1 MKRNIQAYV
10 LLIPAAVVVVAAVFL
25 IVKLATPSTTVI
37 TGMVEATEVDVAAKI
52 PGRVDSVLVRE
63 GDRVN
68 KGQVLATLQSREIDA
83 KVERARGL
91 MEAAQAKLD
100 MARNGARPEEKEAV
114 EKLYEQ
120 ARHQYELAEKTF
132 NRVQAVF
139 ADSVVSPQERDEV
152 EFKYKAARE
161 QMDAAKAKYDM
172 VMKGARDEEIR
183 AAEALVHQA
192 ENGYNEARAYQDET
206 RLVSPL
212 DGEVRKRIV
221 DPGEIVAAGYPVLTV
236 LDTRDVW
243 VVVNL
248 REDRMTGIAMDKVVS
263 GAVPALDGKRFD
275 FRVSY
280 IAAMADFATWK
291 ATNQKGDFDLKSFE
305 IRFRPQ
311 SPIEGFRPGMTVRLS
326 W

>member
-1 MKRNIQAYV
+1 MKLNKQTYV
-10 LLIPAAVVVVAAVFL
+10 LYIPAAVVVIALIFL
-25 IVKLATPSTTVI
+25 AIKFLAPSKEVI

-52 PGRVDSVLVRE
+52 PGRVDSVLVHE
-63 GDRVN
+63 GDRVA
-68 KGQVLATLQSREIDA
+68 KGQVLATLTTKEVNA
-83 KVERARGL
+83 KLEQARGV
-91 MEAAQAKLD
+91 MEAAKARME
-100 MARNGARPEEKEAV
+100 MAQNGARPEEKEAV
-114 EKLYEQ
+114 EKQYQQ
-120 ARHQYELAEKTF
+120 AKYQFELAEKTF

-152 EFKYKAARE
+152 EFKYQAAKE
-161 QMDAAKAKYDM
+161 QMDAARARYDM
-172 VMKGARDEEIR
+172 VMKGARSEEIR
-183 AAEALVHQA
+183 AAEALYHQA
-192 ENGYNEARAYQDET
+192 ENTYNEATAYQEEA
-206 RLVSPL
+206 RLASPL
-212 DGEVRKRIV
+212 DGEVRKRII

-248 REDRMTGIAMDKVVS
+248 REDQMAAVSMDKVVT
-263 GAVPALDGKRFD
+263 GRVPALGGKQFD

-291 ATNQKGDFDLKSFE
+291 ATNQKGDFDLKTFE

-311 SPIEGFRPGMTVRLS
+311 TQIEGLRPGMTVRLN